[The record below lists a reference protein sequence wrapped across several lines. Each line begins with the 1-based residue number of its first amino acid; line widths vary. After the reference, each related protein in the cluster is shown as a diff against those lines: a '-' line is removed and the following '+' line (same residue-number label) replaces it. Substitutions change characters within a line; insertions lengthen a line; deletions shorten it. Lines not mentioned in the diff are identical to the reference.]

1 MYIKNIIIAAAVLLN
16 KPEIIN
22 YIESNKVQGDVVNDV
37 EKLLRI
43 TSMVITE
50 LSTMGIYAL
59 KSQTV
64 SVRNGKVVY
73 TVLRNRPI
81 HILYFEDEN
90 GNRYDFKM
98 DIEHV
103 EVDDRATNITFAYAP
118 INEPLDT
125 RMVFSEVS
133 LTDGILG
140 MGVCAEY
147 LLTLN
152 DFDSAVYWHQKYQ
165 EEIEKILA
173 KSKETGV
180 KNVQIKERSF
190 S

>member
-1 MYIKNIIIAAAVLLN
+1 MNIRSIIISAAVFLN

-22 YIESNKVQGDVVNDV
+22 YIESNKVEGEVLKDI
-37 EKLLRI
+37 EKLLKI
-43 TSMVITE
+43 TSMVISE
-50 LSTMGIYAL
+50 LSTMGIYVL
-59 KSQTV
+59 KTQPIT
-64 SVRNGKVVY
+64 VRNGKVVY
-73 TVLRNRPI
+73 SVLSNRPI
-81 HILYFEDEN
+81 HIFYFEDN
-90 GNRYDFKM
+90 KGNRYDFKM

-103 EVDDRATNITFAYAP
+103 EVDDRATSITYAYAP
-118 INEPLDT
+118 IKEPLET
-125 RMVFSEVS
+125 RMLFNEVS
-133 LTDGILG
+133 LTETILG